1 MSQSEPNLTVVIP
14 VHNAAPHL
22 GACVESLLAQ
32 SYTDFEL
39 ILVENGS
46 SDDSRERC
54 ARYAAEHPGRIR
66 TLTLDE
72 ASVSAARNAGI
83 DNARGRFITFMDAD
97 NWAEKEFLA
106 EFFRDP
112 APGPGTIVMQGIL
125 LDFSEA
131 EPPGPNEA
139 FFSYDDGALAIGD
152 DPSAA
157 VGQRFLQ
164 DGCSVCKLYH
174 TETLRRLGIRFI
186 EHLCSREDHLFF
198 FTCISRMQSV
208 VWRSGLYMHYMRR
221 GRNTLSTRPMPA
233 CELVEADVLVDA
245 TELGDVARMA
255 GVPYDV
261 GMDSSAVTH
270 EDIAPAEANGIVQDL
285 TYVAVLKDYGRDV
298 TIPRPDGYDPSLFA
312 CCCVNDLCVAPKE
325 PHRMWSREMMI
336 TYGKLP
342 NGKYMINWPIEG
354 NDYYVDMIDMTP
366 EERAD
371 AVRRA
376 KSHTLSFV
384 YFLQHEL
391 GFNTLGLADD
401 EFPTDDRLPF
411 IPYHR
416 ESRRIHGAVRFTLND
431 ITDPYAGTLYRTAV
445 GVGDYP
451 VDQHHTRYSGWDD
464 LPDLYFHPIPSYGF
478 PLGIVIPAGF
488 PGLLVAEKSV
498 SVTNLVNGST
508 RLQPVVLQIGQAT
521 GALAALAAAAGVDPS
536 EVAVRRVQEAVLDA
550 GGYLL
555 PYLDLPAGD
564 PRFKAMQRIGV
575 TGILKGR
582 GANVGWENQ
591 TWFDADRTIAE
602 SELREG
608 LREVYP
614 SVRSS
619 VRETPVDGALLTAML
634 AEALGKPA
642 GDIAAQTERA
652 AAGLLS
658 GYDPVRPLTRL
669 ECALLIDAVAD
680 PFHAAEVDIYGNY
693 KRK

>member
-1 MSQSEPNLTVVIP
+1 
-14 VHNAAPHL
+14 
-22 GACVESLLAQ
+22 
-32 SYTDFEL
+32 
-39 ILVENGS
+39 
-46 SDDSRERC
+46 
-54 ARYAAEHPGRIR
+54 
-66 TLTLDE
+66 
-72 ASVSAARNAGI
+72 
-83 DNARGRFITFMDAD
+83 
-97 NWAEKEFLA
+97 
-106 EFFRDP
+106 
-112 APGPGTIVMQGIL
+112 
-125 LDFSEA
+125 
-131 EPPGPNEA
+131 
-139 FFSYDDGALAIGD
+139 
-152 DPSAA
+152 
-157 VGQRFLQ
+157 
-164 DGCSVCKLYH
+164 
-174 TETLRRLGIRFI
+174 
-186 EHLCSREDHLFF
+186 
-198 FTCISRMQSV
+198 
-208 VWRSGLYMHYMRR
+208 
-221 GRNTLSTRPMPA
+221 
-233 CELVEADVLVDA
+233 
-245 TELGDVARMA
+245 
-255 GVPYDV
+255 
-261 GMDSSAVTH
+261 
-270 EDIAPAEANGIVQDL
+270 
-285 TYVAVLKDYGRDV
+285 VAVLKDYGRDV

-376 KSHTLSFV
+376 KNHTLSFV

-401 EFPTDDRLPF
+401 EFPTEDRLPF

-451 VDQHHTRYSGWDD
+451 VDQHHTRYSGWDE

-564 PRFKAMQRIGV
+564 PRFGAMQRIGV

-614 SVRSS
+614 SVRPS
-619 VRETPVDGALLTAML
+619 VLETPVDGALLTAML

-642 GDIAAQTERA
+642 GDVAARTERA